1 MTVAETL
8 IADTLEGIAAVRDGQ
23 GQIRTG
29 ERIGDEDEREDRHDV
44 AEGAAGA
51 LEDDDDEA
59 GAREGRHPGRLAQTL
74 GEVMDLVLRHPD
86 GNPGEDDEDHI
97 KRAAGGAEGLAAGE
111 FILENVLVKG
121 LGEQDQRE
129 GEAQMHAALHGV
141 VEQAEKA
148 GVNMEGGP
156 EAIIMNLSPLPSS
169 RVLAAASS
177 LSSEATSISLIS
189 FLSDINASFLLSGGS

>member
-1 MTVAETL
+1 MTRQV
-8 IADTLEGIAAVRDGQ
+8 
-23 GQIRTG
+23 
-29 ERIGDEDEREDRHDV
+29 
-44 AEGAAGA
+44 
-51 LEDDDDEA
+51 
-59 GAREGRHPGRLAQTL
+59 AREGRHPGRLAQTL

-86 GNPGEDDEDHI
+86 GDPCEDDEEHI

-148 GVNMEGGP
+148 GVNIKMNTKVTAQMLKEDTPDAVILATGSETLVLPFIKGIHNPDIVYGVDCLEGTRPVGHKVLVVGGGMVGAETADFLAEQDGP
-156 EAIIMNLSPLPSS
+156 
-169 RVLAAASS
+169 V
-177 LSSEATSISLIS
+177 
-189 FLSDINASFLLSGGS
+189 